1 MKANMTGNP
10 LSSASLRS
18 QLNPQQKVA
27 LFRIMDDG
35 YVEEVEELHDEVAVA
50 VVALW
55 YGRPRFMYSP
65 KTESEWHDEFD
76 VYRDF
81 CARSQRTPMTLEDFK
96 RNYKWESAHHKL
108 GQLTALA
115 FVGPLT
121 YFAMKSK
128 IPIPA
133 QAPLAIVAG
142 LGATQLYIGRE
153 MVEKNVKPAGKRK
166 SDHTP
171 MFEGATFFLPV
182 HFASQLQSALSLASF
197 SLLVWTGLGIISPVS
212 RAISVRGLMTPGA
225 LKEMA
230 EVRKHFVA
238 LTGLAAGT
246 IFAGSLVAEI
256 DGGRE
261 FQTFPKMGDHWI
273 PHGLFEQKP
282 FLRNFHDNVALVQ
295 FDHRLLAL
303 TTLAA
308 YTAVFVKAR
317 KPKIWTNL
325 PEDAKRAMMLAFAA
339 VGGQVFM
346 GATMLVNEVP
356 TPLAMVHQGGAALVL
371 GSSLW
376 VVHSLRFARP
386 GGLMGAAVAAAAS
399 KADAQPSEIK
409 TLCQEAVQY
418 SFCTVCVNASYA
430 SLARKT
436 LDELKESSKPH
447 VKVCCVVGFPLGATT
462 TATKAFEAQQCL
474 DAGAEE
480 IDMVINV
487 GMLQAGEYDFVL
499 RDICAV
505 VAVCKERGAIS
516 KVILETALLSPE
528 QIRKASELAIAAG
541 ADFIKTSTGFSTRGA
556 SEEDVKLMASIAE
569 PAGKKVKASGGIR
582 SAADAQKLI
591 TLGATRLGTSAG
603 VEIAQGEHSTNGFT
617 I

>member
-1 MKANMTGNP
+1 MLSLLACSLESDSCFRHNGSRLEGIFHRRVPNLTVGSFHDKHGNELTRLTAEFASNRAKGGLVQVSTMASQLLLRGRSISTSRLCSMKANMTGNP

-18 QLNPQQKVA
+18 QLNPQQKRYSASWTTDMLKKSKSSMMKSPLPWWLFGTAGLVA
-27 LFRIMDDG
+27 TTLTVGAAARLTRTG
-35 YVEEVEELHDEVAVA
+35 ASTLY
-50 VVALW
+50 W
-55 YGRPRFMYSP
+55 KPRFMYSP

-182 HFASQLQSALSLASF
+182 HSALSLASF

-399 KADAQPSEIK
+399 KVTWHMVGAAEDDVEAIETDEDAQNCAAEDTFIEDIDEVSEDSN
-409 TLCQEAVQY
+409 ED
-418 SFCTVCVNASYA
+418 
-430 SLARKT
+430 
-436 LDELKESSKPH
+436 DEYTDESDDR
-447 VKVCCVVGFPLGATT
+447 CRN
-462 TATKAFEAQQCL
+462 
-474 DAGAEE
+474 E
-480 IDMVINV
+480 IN
-487 GMLQAGEYDFVL
+487 
-499 RDICAV
+499 
-505 VAVCKERGAIS
+505 
-516 KVILETALLSPE
+516 
-528 QIRKASELAIAAG
+528 
-541 ADFIKTSTGFSTRGA
+541 
-556 SEEDVKLMASIAE
+556 
-569 PAGKKVKASGGIR
+569 
-582 SAADAQKLI
+582 
-591 TLGATRLGTSAG
+591 
-603 VEIAQGEHSTNGFT
+603 
-617 I
+617 